1 MSTRFSLAAASAA
14 LMVAGALNAVPG
26 VVYNDAANDIDPGIT
41 TGGGTLDLLSMEVSH
56 TATDIVFSLTVNGS
70 VNSVDW
76 GKFMIGISTP
86 GGDKT
91 TTGNGWSRP
100 INFASN
106 GGMNYWVGSWVDS
119 GGGSQLWS
127 NGASGWSG
135 PASNAGFSF
144 SGNNITYTISRAAIG
159 MSGDG
164 TFFFDAIHFK
174 LGWPLHHHQRLL
186 LHDSR
191 PRCDRAGCT
200 RRRGGPSSEGL
211 SPVSL
216 ILSCSPMRAS
226 PASGFFFPKS
236 PLVPMQGPRHE
247 HA

>member
-164 TFFFDAIHFK
+164 TFFFDAYSS
-174 LGWPLHHHQRLL
+174 GGYGG
-186 LHDSR
+186 DSAVDALSVNT
-191 PRCDRAGCT
+191 PSISNWAGPFT
-200 RRRGGPSSEGL
+200 TTNAFSYTIPAPGAIALVALAGVAARRRK
-211 SPVSL
+211 
-216 ILSCSPMRAS
+216 A
-226 PASGFFFPKS
+226 
-236 PLVPMQGPRHE
+236 
-247 HA
+247 